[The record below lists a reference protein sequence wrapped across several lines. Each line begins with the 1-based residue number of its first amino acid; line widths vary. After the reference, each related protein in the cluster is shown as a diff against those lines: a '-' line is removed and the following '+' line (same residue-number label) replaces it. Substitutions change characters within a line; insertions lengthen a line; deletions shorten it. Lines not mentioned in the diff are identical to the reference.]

1 MSVETKPDIQARP
14 HHTLEKKPLLI
25 IKFKD
30 NLPLED
36 KDALFMN
43 FEVTQRRGVTINKEE
58 GTLEF
63 TDGYI
68 ERNEYSNEIT
78 GFKTSCGWS
87 FSPQRNSVES
97 ITDRNGA
104 IIVF

>member
-1 MSVETKPDIQARP
+1 MSTETKQEIAPRP
-14 HHTLEKKPLLI
+14 HHTLEKKMLLI

-30 NLPLED
+30 DLPLED

-43 FEVTQRRGVTINKEE
+43 FEITKRIGVTINKEA

-68 ERNEYSNEIT
+68 ERNEHSNEIT

-97 ITDRNGA
+97 ITTQNGET
-104 IIVF
+104 IVF